1 MTVRSKSILL
11 TLIVLMAAFLTV
23 PLGAQLQ
30 EAIKVPWPGFQ
41 VLRGRW
47 QDRNGMGVM
56 QIKKV
61 NPTGGIEM
69 QYIDLEPVHVTQ
81 AQAARDGK
89 TTKVLISLRYAN
101 SLCSTY
107 DLTYNPQS
115 DQLKGIFWRKG
126 SFKTTE
132 VVFDRLGPKP

>member
-1 MTVRSKSILL
+1 MRPKSILL
-11 TLIVLMAAFLTV
+11 TLLVLMAAFLTV

-30 EAIKVPWPGFQ
+30 EAIKVSWPGFQ
-41 VLRGRW
+41 VLRGLW

-56 QIKKV
+56 QIKKI
-61 NPTGGIEM
+61 NPTGGIEI
-69 QYIDLEPVHVTQ
+69 QYSELEPVHVTQ

-89 TTKVLISLRYAN
+89 TTKVLISLRYSN
-101 SLCSTY
+101 SSYSTY

>member
-1 MTVRSKSILL
+1 MTVRFKSILF
-11 TLIVLMAAFLTV
+11 TLIVLMAALLPV

-69 QYIDLEPVHVTQ
+69 QYSDLEPIRVTQ

-89 TTKVLISLRYAN
+89 MTKVLISLRYAN
-101 SLCSTY
+101 SLYSTY

-126 SFKTTE
+126 AFKTTE
-132 VVFDRLGPKP
+132 VVFDRLGSKP